1 MLRMWLLLALLGF
14 PIVSYAQPERATP
27 DDTRTLQLVDQLRE
41 VIQQA
46 ERSRSSDRATLNSLR
61 ELVNRY
67 DWPWRTKLLYDD
79 FADGNF
85 TTNPAW
91 TVSRGDFRVV
101 RGLGLQTS
109 GRGDAVASPGPAD
122 GVSGSGGPSVI
133 EGILGGILKGV
144 FERGPSTQF
153 RANTVAAEISTPVA
167 IGNAFA
173 VRVRMASR
181 ERNPSGS
188 RIEFGPFRGSDR
200 DWGYRLA
207 HNPGQKPGWEL
218 VRLSPGGRSSIIEKL
233 DGSAGFDDGK
243 VRNVEWRRDRDG
255 NMQVL
260 VDGTELFRAVDRGAD
275 IFDGFTIVNSGG
287 EYNFERIEVLGAD
300 R

>member
-1 MLRMWLLLALLGF
+1 MLWTILFLAMLGL
-14 PIVSYAQPERATP
+14 PMAVCAQSERATP
-27 DDTRTLQLVDQLRE
+27 DDARTLQLVDQLKE
-41 VIQQA
+41 VLQQA

-61 ELVNRY
+61 DLVNRY

-79 FADGNF
+79 FGDGNF
-85 TTNPAW
+85 TVNPAW
-91 TVSRGDFRVV
+91 TVNRGEFRVV

-109 GRGDAVASPGPAD
+109 SAADKLAGPTPTD
-122 GVSGSGGPSVI
+122 SGGSTGGPSII
-133 EGILGGILKGV
+133 EGILGGIFKGV
-144 FERGPSTQF
+144 LERGPSTQF
-153 RANTVAAEISTPVA
+153 RANNVAAEISTPVA

-188 RIEFGPFRGSDR
+188 RIEFGPYRDTGR

-207 HNPGQKPGWEL
+207 FNPAQRPAWEL
-218 VRLSPGGRSSIIEKL
+218 VRLSPGGRSSIIEKF
-233 DGSAGFDDGK
+233 DSNAGFADGK
-243 VRNVEWRRDRDG
+243 VRTVEWRRERDG

-260 VDGTELFRAVDRGAD
+260 VDGTELFRAVDRGSD
-275 IFDGFTIVNSGG
+275 VFDGFTIVNSGG
-287 EYNFERIEVLGAD
+287 EYNFERIEVFGMD